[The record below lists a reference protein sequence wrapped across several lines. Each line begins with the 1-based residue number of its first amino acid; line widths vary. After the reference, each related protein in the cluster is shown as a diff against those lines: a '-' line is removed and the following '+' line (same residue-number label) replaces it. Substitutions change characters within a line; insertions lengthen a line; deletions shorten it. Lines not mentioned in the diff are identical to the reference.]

1 MNDNQVFEARVVQ
14 YEFEVEL
21 NAPPTRVWKAL
32 TDQLSSWWLPDF
44 HMLGADSIVSLE
56 PVPGGRLF
64 EQCGEQGLL
73 WYTVLAIAP
82 NESLSLAGYCTA
94 EFGGPCSTLLSVKL
108 TEDGTHTRLAVTDA
122 LFGRVSDQQ
131 VASLESGWKQ
141 LFVDGLKKFVESA

>member
-14 YEFEVEL
+14 YEFEVEM

-64 EQCGEQGLL
+64 EQCGDKGLL

-94 EFGGPCSTLLSVKL
+94 EFGGPCSTLLSGKPTRAADEHAERVIHPHIGAAVPREL
-108 TEDGTHTRLAVTDA
+108 TPEEQATLDTL
-122 LFGRVSDQQ
+122 
-131 VASLESGWKQ
+131 
-141 LFVDGLKKFVESA
+141 